1 MESHS
6 NIHDLMFKRTLSLF
20 IKNISSQFPVLLI
33 TGPRQVGKTTLLE
46 MCAQSNRQYIT
57 LDDLNFRSIAQ
68 TDPKMFIQT
77 FKPPVIIDE
86 IQYAPQLFS
95 YIKIAV
101 DRAKQ
106 KPGMYW
112 LTGSQ
117 KFTLMK
123 GITESLAGRV
133 AIVDLLGLS
142 QAEIEG
148 RPKTI
153 PFLPVTKWLT
163 KAKRKKAGK
172 PNNVHSIYKKIWQ
185 GSFPKVINM
194 SVKQR
199 NLYYRSYI
207 QTYIQ
212 RDVRDVIDVSNDT
225 GFYKFITA
233 VAARTGQLLN
243 YTDLGRDV
251 AIDNKTAKS
260 WLSVLET
267 SGLIYLLQPWHR
279 NVNKRI
285 VKTPKLYF
293 LDTGLASYLTKW
305 TDWKSLQAGA
315 MSGNIL
321 ETWIF
326 TELLKSYWHTGE
338 EAHFYY
344 YRDMDQREIDL
355 LIETAEKFYP
365 VEFKKTS
372 TPSKNT
378 IRYFPLIKKLGK
390 AVGPG
395 AVICFVERDI
405 PLSKNV
411 KAIPVT
417 YI

>member
-1 MESHS
+1 MELYS
-6 NIHDLMFKRTLSLF
+6 NIHDIMFKRTLIPF
-20 IKNISSQFPVLLI
+20 IKSASSQFPVLLV

-46 MCAQSNRQYIT
+46 MCARRNRQYIT
-57 LDDLNFRSIAQ
+57 LDDFDFRDMAQ
-68 TDPKMFIQT
+68 KDPKLFIQT
-77 FKPPVIIDE
+77 FKPPVTIDE

-95 YIKIAV
+95 YIKMEV
-101 DRAKQ
+101 DRTKQ

-142 QAEIEG
+142 QMEIKG
-148 RPKTI
+148 YPKTI
-153 PFLPVTKWLT
+153 PFLPVTRWLSR
-163 KAKRKKAGK
+163 AKKNKEEK
-172 PNNVHSIYKKIWQ
+172 SNNIHFIYKKIWQ

-194 SVKQR
+194 SLKQR

-212 RDVRDVIDVSNDT
+212 RDVRNIKGISNDT
-225 GFYKFITA
+225 VFYKFITS

-243 YTDLGRDV
+243 HADLGRD
-251 AIDNKTAKS
+251 AGIDNKTTKS

-267 SGLIYLLQPWHR
+267 SGLVYLLQPWYS
-279 NVNKRI
+279 NINKRI
-285 VKTPKLYF
+285 VKTPKVYF

-305 TDWKSLQAGA
+305 TDSKSLQAGA
-315 MSGNIL
+315 MSGHIL

-326 TELLKSYWHTGE
+326 TELLKSYWHAGE

-344 YRDMDQREIDL
+344 YRDMDQKEIDL

-372 TPSKNT
+372 TPSKNN
-378 IRYFPLIKKLGK
+378 INHFSLIGKLGK

-395 AVICFVERDI
+395 ALICFSESDI
-405 PLSKNV
+405 PLSKTV
-411 KAIPVT
+411 RAIPVT

>member
-1 MESHS
+1 
-6 NIHDLMFKRTLSLF
+6 MFKRTLSSF
-20 IKNISSQFPVLLI
+20 IKSISSQFPVLLV
-33 TGPRQVGKTTLLE
+33 TGPRQAGKTTLLE
-46 MCAQSNRQYIT
+46 MCAQSNRQYVT
-57 LDDLNFRSIAQ
+57 LDDLNARNIAQ
-68 TDPKMFIQT
+68 EDPKLFIQT

-86 IQYAPQLFS
+86 IQYAPQLLS
-95 YIKIAV
+95 YIKIEV
-101 DRAKQ
+101 DRTKQ

-142 QAEIEG
+142 QAEIRG
-148 RPKTI
+148 YPKTS
-153 PFLPVTKWLT
+153 PFLPVTKWLS
-163 KAKRKKAGK
+163 KAKRRKVEK
-172 PNNVHSIYKKIWQ
+172 PDTIHSIYKKIWQ

-194 SVKQR
+194 SAKQR

-212 RDVRDVIDVSNDT
+212 RDVRDVIGISNDT
-225 GFYKFITA
+225 VFYKFITA

-243 YTDLGRDV
+243 YTDLARDV
-251 AIDNKTAKS
+251 AINNKTAKS

-267 SGLIYLLQPWHR
+267 SGLVYLLQPWHS
-279 NVNKRI
+279 NINKRI

-305 TDWKSLQAGA
+305 TDSKSLQVGA
-315 MSGNIL
+315 MSGHIL

-344 YRDMDQREIDL
+344 YRDMDQKEIDL
-355 LIETAEKFYP
+355 LIETADKFYP
-365 VEFKKTS
+365 IEFKKTS
-372 TPSKNT
+372 IPSKNT
-378 IRYFPLIKKLGK
+378 IKSLSLLKKLEK
-390 AVGPG
+390 KIGPG
-395 AVICFVERDI
+395 AVICFVENDI
-405 PLSKNV
+405 PLSKTV
-411 KAIPVT
+411 KAIPIS
-417 YI
+417 YL